1 MRLRI
6 GLVALAFASAL
17 PLPAAPRAYAVD
29 AAASV
34 VTIHVGKSGVFGFA
48 GHEHEVV
55 AGSVEGRVEGDPD
68 DLARSSV
75 TLTFA
80 GAGLKVS
87 AEGEPAGDAP
97 QVQEIMAGPKVLDI
111 ARFPTIEFR
120 SRQVS
125 GRRNPDGTYELQ
137 IGGELAL
144 HGVTRPLTVPVRVQV
159 SGDTLTVT
167 GRASVGQRAFG
178 IEPVSAGGGTVKVK
192 NEIGIDFKIVA
203 RAK

>member
-1 MRLRI
+1 MRPRAL
-6 GLVALAFASAL
+6 LVAVAIGCAPVSAS
-17 PLPAAPRAYAVD
+17 PRAYAVD
-29 AAASV
+29 PAASV

-55 AGSVEGRVEGDPD
+55 AGSIEGLVEGDPD

-75 TLTFA
+75 TLSFA

-87 AEGEPAGDAP
+87 AAGEPAGDAP
-97 QVQEIMAGPKVLDI
+97 KVQEIMAGPQVLDL

-125 GRRNPDGTYELQ
+125 GRRNSDGTYELQ
-137 IGGELAL
+137 IAGELGL
-144 HGVTRPLTVPVRVQV
+144 HGATRPISVPVRVQV
-159 SGDTLTVT
+159 SGSTITVT
-167 GRASVGQRAFG
+167 GRASVAQRAFG
-178 IEPVSAGGGTVKVK
+178 IEPVTAGGGTVKVK
-192 NEIGIDFKIVA
+192 NEVGIDFKIVA